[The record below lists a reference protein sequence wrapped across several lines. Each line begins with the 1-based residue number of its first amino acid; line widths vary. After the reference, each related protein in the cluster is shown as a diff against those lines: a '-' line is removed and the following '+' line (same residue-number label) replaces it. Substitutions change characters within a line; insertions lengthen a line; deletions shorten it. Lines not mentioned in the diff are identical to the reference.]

1 MKSNFLEVLPNPVI
15 VYDSQWKI
23 SKINSSAIQL
33 LGYSKAEE
41 LIGKHMQCIMPGS
54 EWPITDYLRKVLEK
68 EQKESYSQLI
78 KHQGKDGKQIKIL
91 SQFSV
96 VNEIQNSE
104 TYKYVESGFLLEEAL
119 EQNKQ
124 QLLKLNYY
132 KILAENIPGLM
143 MLLVDKN
150 MEIQCSVGNGKIRR
164 KKSLAIG
171 QNNRLANYLPQDF
184 IDILQPLL
192 VIAFDGTS
200 VSREFNYRAHFYSVR
215 LTPLLDYESENLCV
229 IILQN
234 ITETKI
240 IQNKLKLSKEAAEAA
255 NEAKSAFVAKMSH
268 EIRTPLNAIIGFTD
282 QLIKTK
288 LTKKQS
294 NYLEVVN
301 NSSRHLLSTIDDIL
315 VLSRIESGETE
326 VDEEPFSIERV
337 IKAVKDVFEL
347 RIKEKNLD
355 FQINCDPSIKEV
367 LVGDPAKIRQVLINL
382 IGNAI
387 KFTHRGGIWLN
398 CTGIN
403 RSGNNLTI
411 RFDITDSGI
420 GIEANE
426 IKRIFKPFHQVDNS
440 LGRSYFGS
448 GLGLT
453 ISRDLIKSMGGE
465 ITVKSTP
472 GKGSTFSFTLALRKS
487 KTQLDKSGHNKDI
500 ITTTLPAQVRILFA
514 DDDAVSRLL
523 GKVILNQ
530 YKARCVF
537 ADSGEEAIEKFKP
550 GRFDIVLL
558 DINMPGKSGVD
569 VAKHIRKIEGSSKDL
584 SHTKIIAMTAN
595 VLRRHIREYLSA
607 GMDDFILKPFSE
619 PELIEKIAIH
629 CSEKDHGY
637 TKSTQAVKSRER
649 GKDYDLDELL
659 RITKGDQ
666 EYTLLMLDTF
676 LDNGKEMLDRM
687 QKSYTQED
695 YPSIAEAAH
704 RLLPSVEQLG
714 FKEAA
719 SQLKR
724 IDARYLRKSRFRKD
738 PELIEHALNEV
749 ESCIEKIIMARHK
762 FS

>member
-1 MKSNFLEVLPNPVI
+1 MKNNFLEVLPNPVI

-41 LIGKHMQCIMPGS
+41 LIGKPIHCILPGS
-54 EWPITDYLRKVLEK
+54 ERPITDDLRQVLEK
-68 EQKESYSQLI
+68 EQREFYSQLI
-78 KHQGKDGKQIKIL
+78 KHQGKDGKQIKLL

-143 MLLVDKN
+143 MLLVNEN

-171 QNNRLANYLPQDF
+171 HNNKLANYLPQDF

-215 LTPLLDYESENLCV
+215 LSPLLDYESESLCV

-240 IQNKLKLSKEAAEAA
+240 IENKLKMSKETAEAA
-255 NEAKSAFVAKMSH
+255 SEAKSAFVAKMSH

-282 QLIKTK
+282 QLNKTK

-315 VLSRIESGETE
+315 VLSRIESGKTE
-326 VDEEPFSIERV
+326 VDEEPFSIEAV
-337 IKAVKDVFEL
+337 IKSVKDVFEL
-347 RIKEKNLD
+347 RVKEKNLD
-355 FQINCDPSIKEV
+355 FQINCDPSIKQA
-367 LVGDPAKIRQVLINL
+367 LAGDPAKIRQVLINL
-382 IGNAI
+382 IANAI
-387 KFTHRGGIWLN
+387 KFTHKGSILLS

-411 RFDITDSGI
+411 RFDISDSGI
-420 GIEANE
+420 GIKANE
-426 IKRIFKPFHQVDNS
+426 IKRIFEPFQQVDNS
-440 LGRSYFGS
+440 PGRSYFGS

-453 ISRDLIKSMGGE
+453 ISKDLVKSMGGE
-465 ITVKSTP
+465 ITVKSLP

-487 KTQLDKSGHNKDI
+487 KTQFKEYDHHKALMPP
-500 ITTTLPAQVRILFA
+500 TLPSKLRILFA
-514 DDDAVSRLL
+514 DDDPVSRML

-530 YKARCVF
+530 YKARTVF
-537 ADSGEEAIEKFKP
+537 ADSGEEAVKKFKP

-569 VAKHIRKIEGSSKDL
+569 VAKHIRKIEKSNKNFP
-584 SHTKIIAMTAN
+584 HTKIIAMTAN

-607 GMDDFILKPFSE
+607 GMNDFILKPFSE
-619 PELIEKIAIH
+619 PELIEKIAVH
-629 CSEKDHGY
+629 CAEKDHGH
-637 TKSTQAVKSRER
+637 TKSTQAAKPREKR
-649 GKDYDLDELL
+649 KDYDLDELL

-676 LDNGKEMLDRM
+676 LDNGKEMLDQM
-687 QKSYTQED
+687 QKSYTRSD
-695 YPSIAEAAH
+695 YPAIAEAAH

-714 FKEAA
+714 FKEAT
-719 SQLKR
+719 SLLKR

-749 ESCIEKIIMARHK
+749 ESCIEKISTVRDD